1 MDNIY
6 RGELI
11 SKDNFINNLSELKE
25 IIEDDL
31 LLEPLMPEIV
41 IEAAHSLAKE
51 INKQEVVQQLI
62 TMGIPKWASEEYVKV
77 TIDSIDRKALQTK
90 VHSELG
96 AKPFMWKTVETGI
109 EEKEQPLGV
118 ILHIGAGNALGL
130 SAFSVIEGL
139 LTGNINILKLPE
151 HEGGL
156 SSKDTYEI
164 G

>member
-31 LLEPLMPEIV
+31 LLEPLMPKIV

-77 TIDSIDRKALQTK
+77 TIDSIDRKAL
-90 VHSELG
+90 L
-96 AKPFMWKTVETGI
+96 
-109 EEKEQPLGV
+109 
-118 ILHIGAGNALGL
+118 
-130 SAFSVIEGL
+130 
-139 LTGNINILKLPE
+139 
-151 HEGGL
+151 
-156 SSKDTYEI
+156 D
-164 G
+164 